1 MTMGVLKNTRGLMD
15 RMAIYEA
22 DMIIPA
28 GLAASNR

>member
-1 MTMGVLKNTRGLMD
+1 MTMGVLKIIRSLMK